1 MASHLNEEASWAATV
16 AHRLRLVQANC
27 VEEPPVARLEFL
39 SEEIERALKDLTPS
53 KRKASLQAL
62 AELFPAWNVAALP
75 DQAVTTRAEL
85 IEDTPEARLESL
97 LRAAPDLAPEQRN
110 AFAQKLKQAGFA
122 VEQNKAGPVEP
133 PAELVKLLNLPPGQ
147 PLDTERAIKL
157 LSELTQLFLTLD
169 QSFWKVLTQ
178 ILPRP
183 GVRGDLKSLAG
194 KYLLGDAEVAT
205 PQVKQSLDQSRTLIA
220 GLLIAM
226 GSVGLKYAK
235 KHEEHFSPDEI
246 RVQAELARGF
256 KQFDA
261 KCWERYLQLYSEFG
275 NQTTIGKEIQDAL
288 AAGFKE
294 VTGGRYANT

>member
-1 MASHLNEEASWAATV
+1 MPSHLNEEASWAATV
-16 AHRLRLVQANC
+16 AHRLRLVQANS
-27 VEEPPVARLEFL
+27 VEEPPGARLEFL
-39 SEEIERALKDLTPS
+39 SEEIERALKDLSPS
-53 KRKASLQAL
+53 KRKGSLEAL

-97 LRAAPDLAPEQRN
+97 LRAAPDLDPVQRN

-122 VEQNKAGPVEP
+122 VELNKAGPVEP
-133 PAELVKLLNLPPGQ
+133 PVELVKLLNLTPGQ

-169 QSFWKVLTQ
+169 QNFWNVLRQ
-178 ILPRP
+178 IIPRLPARA
-183 GVRGDLKSLAG
+183 DLKSLAG
-194 KYLLGDAEVAT
+194 KYILGDGEVST

-226 GSVGLKYAK
+226 GSVGLKYGK

-246 RVQAELARGF
+246 RGQAEMMKGL
-256 KQFDA
+256 KSFDA

-288 AAGFKE
+288 AAGFRE
-294 VTGGRYANT
+294 VTGGRYGNM